1 MIRQRAL
8 TVRLTALFAL
18 ASTAVLIGLGLLII
32 STVAK
37 HFTDQDEQ
45 LLEKELQLIRMVVD
59 ERGADAITSTF
70 GEALHNHPGF
80 YVHISSPDG
89 KTLYSTLNDATAP
102 VLAAARNVTTN
113 RSFAV
118 VAGEHQE
125 FQAIKARLK
134 DVQNGR
140 DLQIIVAVDTEIHD
154 HFMRNFQ
161 TTLVLYIVGSALIV
175 VLLSWWAA
183 RRGLAPLR
191 AMSDKVQAISS
202 HNFGERMQ
210 VETLPIEI
218 ADLAGKLNAMLE
230 RLQRDFNRIT
240 NFSTDIAHELR
251 TPITNLLTQTDVVL
265 TQHRS
270 NEAYRD
276 TLSSNA
282 EVLQRLART
291 ISDMLF
297 LAQTENGISLPSYEP
312 LDLQEEIAELF
323 DFYDALAEEKDVR
336 MRLVG
341 EASIKGDRLMVRRAL
356 SNLISNA
363 MRYTP
368 PTGAIVVSIARSE
381 GGIEVHVENDG
392 PDIPAE
398 HLLHL
403 FDRFYR
409 ADKSRTKLDSDSAG
423 LGLSITKAIM
433 GAHQGDV
440 SVRSAK
446 GKTCFTLHFPR
457 VATRSGS

>member
-1 MIRQRAL
+1 MIRQRSL

-18 ASTAVLIGLGLLII
+18 ASTAVLVGLGLLIM

-45 LLEKELQLIRMVVD
+45 LLEKELELIRMVVN
-59 ERGADAITSTF
+59 ERGAASITSTF

-80 YVHISSPDG
+80 FVHISSIDG
-89 KTLYSTLNDATAP
+89 RSMYSTLADATQP
-102 VLAAARNVTTN
+102 ILAAAKRVASGH
-113 RSFAV
+113 SFAV
-118 VAGEHQE
+118 NAGQHQE
-125 FQAIKARLK
+125 FQAIKAYLK
-134 DVQNGR
+134 DDKSSEQ
-140 DLQIIVAVDTEIHD
+140 LQVIVAVDTEIHD

-161 TTLVLYIVGSALIV
+161 TTLILYVAGSAVIV

-191 AMSDKVQAISS
+191 AMSDKVQAVSS
-202 HNFGERMQ
+202 HNFGERMPI
-210 VETLPIEI
+210 ETLPVEI
-218 ADLAGKLNAMLE
+218 ADLAAKLNAMLE
-230 RLQRDFNRIT
+230 RLQQDFHRIT

-265 TQHRS
+265 TQQRT

-282 EVLQRLART
+282 EELQRLART

-312 LDLQEEIAELF
+312 LQLQEEITELF
-323 DFYDALAEEKDVR
+323 DFYDALAEEKGVQLQLAGDATIR
-336 MRLVG
+336 
-341 EASIKGDRLMVRRAL
+341 GDRLMVRRAL

-368 PTGAIVVSIARSE
+368 AAGSIAVSIARSE
-381 GGIEVHVENDG
+381 GDVLVAVENDG
-392 PDIPAE
+392 PEIPEE
-398 HLLHL
+398 HLPHL

-409 ADKSRTKLDSDSAG
+409 ADKSRTKLDTDSAG
-423 LGLSITKAIM
+423 LGLSITQAIM
-433 GAHQGDV
+433 RAHQGNV
-440 SVRSAK
+440 TVRSSQ
-446 GKTCFTLHFPR
+446 GKTRFTLRFPNM
-457 VATRSGS
+457 TF

>member
-1 MIRQRAL
+1 MIRQRSL

-18 ASTAVLIGLGLLII
+18 ASTAVLVGLGLLIM

-45 LLEKELQLIRMVVD
+45 LLEKELDLIRMVVN
-59 ERGADAITSTF
+59 ERGAGAITSTF

-80 YVHISSPDG
+80 FVHISSIDG
-89 KTLYSTLNDATAP
+89 QPMYSTLADATQP
-102 VLAAARNVTTN
+102 ILAAAKREASGH
-113 RSFAV
+113 SFAV
-118 VAGEHQE
+118 DAGLHKE
-125 FQAIKARLK
+125 FQAIKAYLK
-134 DVQNGR
+134 DDKSGEQ
-140 DLQIIVAVDTEIHD
+140 LQVIVAVDTEIHE

-161 TTLVLYIVGSALIV
+161 TTLILYVAGSALIV

-191 AMSDKVQAISS
+191 AMSDKVQAVSS
-202 HNFGERMQ
+202 HNFGERMPI
-210 VETLPIEI
+210 ETLPVEI
-218 ADLAGKLNAMLE
+218 AELAAKLNAMLE
-230 RLQRDFNRIT
+230 RLQQDFHRIT

-265 TQHRS
+265 TQQRT

-282 EVLQRLART
+282 EELQRLART

-312 LDLQEEIAELF
+312 LKLHEEIAELF
-323 DFYDALAEEKDVR
+323 DFYDALAEEKGVR
-336 MRLVG
+336 LQLMG
-341 EASIKGDRLMVRRAL
+341 EATIRGDRLMVRRAL

-368 PTGAIVVSIARSE
+368 ASGSITVSIARSE
-381 GGIEVHVENDG
+381 DDILVADENDG
-392 PDIPAE
+392 PEIPAE
-398 HLLHL
+398 HLPHL

-409 ADKSRTKLDSDSAG
+409 ADKSRTKLDTDSAG
-423 LGLSITKAIM
+423 LGLSITQAITR
-433 GAHQGDV
+433 AHQGSV
-440 SVRSAK
+440 SVRSAL
-446 GKTCFTLHFPR
+446 GKTRFTLNFPTFF
-457 VATRSGS
+457 AP

>member
-1 MIRQRAL
+1 MIRQRSL

-18 ASTAVLIGLGLLII
+18 ASTAVLVGLGLLIM

-45 LLEKELQLIRMVVD
+45 LLEKELELIRMVVN
-59 ERGADAITSTF
+59 ERGAGAITSTF

-80 YVHISSPDG
+80 FVHISSIDG
-89 KTLYSTLNDATAP
+89 RPMYSTLADATQP
-102 VLAAARNVTTN
+102 ILVAAKRVASGH
-113 RSFAV
+113 SFAV
-118 VAGEHQE
+118 NAGQHQE
-125 FQAIKARLK
+125 FQAIKAYLK
-134 DVQNGR
+134 DDKSSEQ
-140 DLQIIVAVDTEIHD
+140 LQVIVAVDTEIHD

-161 TTLVLYIVGSALIV
+161 TTLILYVAGSAVIV

-191 AMSDKVQAISS
+191 AMSDKVQAVSS
-202 HNFGERMQ
+202 HNFGERMPI
-210 VETLPIEI
+210 ETLPVEI
-218 ADLAGKLNAMLE
+218 ADLAAKLNAMLE
-230 RLQRDFNRIT
+230 RLQQDFHRIT

-265 TQHRS
+265 TQQRT

-282 EVLQRLART
+282 EELQRLART

-312 LDLQEEIAELF
+312 LKLQDEITELL
-323 DFYDALAEEKDVR
+323 DFYDALAEEKGVNLQLTGDAIVR
-336 MRLVG
+336 
-341 EASIKGDRLMVRRAL
+341 GDRLMVRRAL

-368 PTGAIVVSIARSE
+368 AAGSIAVSIARSE
-381 GGIEVHVENDG
+381 GDVLVAVENDG
-392 PDIPAE
+392 PEIPEE
-398 HLLHL
+398 HLPHL

-409 ADKSRTKLDSDSAG
+409 ADKSRTKLDTNSAG
-423 LGLSITKAIM
+423 LGLSITQAIM
-433 GAHQGDV
+433 RAHQGNV
-440 SVRSAK
+440 TVRSSQ
-446 GKTCFTLHFPR
+446 GKTRFTLRFPNM
-457 VATRSGS
+457 TF

>member
-1 MIRQRAL
+1 MIRQRSL

-18 ASTAVLIGLGLLII
+18 ASTAVLVGLGLLII

-45 LLEKELQLIRMVVD
+45 LLEKELELIRMVVN
-59 ERGADAITSTF
+59 ERGAAAITGTF

-80 YVHISSPDG
+80 FVHISSSNGQP
-89 KTLYSTLNDATAP
+89 LYSTLAGATEP
-102 VLAAARNVTTN
+102 ILAAAPTAASS

-118 VAGEHQE
+118 ATGGHQK

-134 DVQNGR
+134 DEASGDNLDV
-140 DLQIIVAVDTEIHD
+140 IVAVDTDIHD

-161 TTLVLYIVGSALIV
+161 TTLILYVAGSALIV

-191 AMSDKVQAISS
+191 AMSDKVQVVSA
-202 HNFGERMQ
+202 HNFGERMP

-218 ADLAGKLNAMLE
+218 ADLAAKLNAMLE

-240 NFSTDIAHELR
+240 NFSSDIAHELR

-265 TQHRS
+265 TQQRT

-282 EVLQRLART
+282 EELQRLART

-297 LAQTENGISLPSYEP
+297 LAQTENGISLPSHEP
-312 LDLQEEIAELF
+312 LSLQDEVAALF
-323 DFYDALAEEKDVR
+323 DFYDALAEEKGVR
-336 MRLVG
+336 LLLTG

-368 PTGAIVVSIARSE
+368 AAGAILVSIEKSE
-381 GGIEVHVENDG
+381 SDILVHVENDG
-392 PDIPAE
+392 PEIPAE
-398 HLLHL
+398 YLPHL

-409 ADKSRTKLDSDSAG
+409 ADKSRTKLDTDSAG

-433 GAHQGDV
+433 RAHQGDV
-440 SVRSAK
+440 AVQSGR
-446 GKTCFTLHFPR
+446 GKTRFTLRF
-457 VATRSGS
+457 SGMLG